1 MLAKENE
8 KQEKEKDVAQ
18 KRNAEEIKG
27 KQKREEN
34 QDVVDK
40 IEVIIY

>member
-1 MLAKENE
+1 VVEKENE
-8 KQEKEKDVAQ
+8 KQEKGKDVEQ
-18 KRNAEEIKG
+18 KRSVEEIKG